1 MPVYSE
7 ANYINSYINDFAKK
21 RPLNNATLPTHPAVI
36 DWKAL
41 YKFMAF
47 IMQSL
52 YELKPKEKAWISALV

>member
-41 YKFMAF
+41 YKFM
-47 IMQSL
+47 QSL